1 MEVAEAGA
9 LRKVFVAEFPTGER
23 RALKGPPLM
32 SCDVAASAAILLATL
47 TAPIGGPGANPSAAR
62 QPPTP
67 TAWMRTM
74 AVSLSV
80 NPLAQE
86 PLYADIVR
94 RAERLR
100 RETEAYRAGL
110 KSSPVLAD
118 PEGFATD
125 IAALSAL
132 DLQGHLDLAKRGT
145 DGDLKCILKGIS
157 QDLPRKLAEL
167 QQAKDPA
174 AKDAALE
181 DMVYLLRDNVEV
193 ITTPPTVQSGT

>member
-1 MEVAEAGA
+1 MAAATASVA
-9 LRKVFVAEFPTGER
+9 V
-23 RALKGPPLM
+23 
-32 SCDVAASAAILLATL
+32 
-47 TAPIGGPGANPSAAR
+47 
-62 QPPTP
+62 
-67 TAWMRTM
+67 
-74 AVSLSV
+74 V

-94 RAERLR
+94 RATRLR
-100 RETEAYRAGL
+100 RETEAYRADL
-110 KSSPVLAD
+110 KRSHALVD
-118 PEGFATD
+118 PNSFAAE

-157 QDLPRKLAEL
+157 QDLPRKLAEVET
-167 QQAKDPA
+167 AKDAA

-181 DMVYLLRDNVEV
+181 EMVYLLRDNIEV

>member
-1 MEVAEAGA
+1 
-9 LRKVFVAEFPTGER
+9 
-23 RALKGPPLM
+23 M

-47 TAPIGGPGANPSAAR
+47 SPPHGPRTVAIR
-62 QPPTP
+62 TLTP
-67 TAWMRTM
+67 AAWMQATT
-74 AVSLSV
+74 VSLAV
-80 NPLAQE
+80 NPLAGE

-94 RAERLR
+94 QATRLR
-100 RETEAYRAGL
+100 RETETYRAGL
-110 KSSPVLAD
+110 KASPALAD
-118 PEGFATD
+118 PDTFATD

-157 QDLPRKLAEL
+157 QDLPRKLAEVES
-167 QQAKDPA
+167 AKDAA

-181 DMVYLLRDNVEV
+181 EMVYLLRDNIEV

>member
-1 MEVAEAGA
+1 
-9 LRKVFVAEFPTGER
+9 
-23 RALKGPPLM
+23 M

-47 TAPIGGPGANPSAAR
+47 APQTGGRAA
-62 QPPTP
+62 PPQRLTP
-67 TAWMRTM
+67 AAWTQ
-74 AVSLSV
+74 ALSVSLAV
-80 NPLAQE
+80 NPLAGE

-94 RAERLR
+94 RATRLR
-100 RETEAYRAGL
+100 RETEAYRARL
-110 KSSPVLAD
+110 KSSPALTD
-118 PEGFATD
+118 LDSFAAE

-157 QDLPRKLAEL
+157 QDLPRKLAEVES
-167 QQAKDPA
+167 AKDAA

-181 DMVYLLRDNVEV
+181 EMVYLLRDNIEV

>member
-1 MEVAEAGA
+1 
-9 LRKVFVAEFPTGER
+9 
-23 RALKGPPLM
+23 M

-47 TAPIGGPGANPSAAR
+47 APPSQGRIAH
-62 QPPTP
+62 PPTLTP
-67 TAWMRTM
+67 AAWMQAT
-74 AVSLSV
+74 AVSATV

-94 RAERLR
+94 RAMRLR
-100 RETEAYRAGL
+100 GETESYRTRL
-110 KSSPVLAD
+110 KGSPALTD
-118 PEGFATD
+118 PDGFAAE

-157 QDLPRKLAEL
+157 QDLPRKLAEVEG
-167 QQAKDPA
+167 AKDVA

-181 DMVYLLRDNVEV
+181 EMVYLLRDNIEV

>member
-1 MEVAEAGA
+1 
-9 LRKVFVAEFPTGER
+9 
-23 RALKGPPLM
+23 M

-47 TAPIGGPGANPSAAR
+47 AAPGQGRA
-62 QPPTP
+62 PTP
-67 TAWMRTM
+67 HTLTLTPAAWMQATTV
-74 AVSLSV
+74 AAAV

-94 RAERLR
+94 RARRLR
-100 RETEAYRAGL
+100 DETEAYRARL
-110 KSSPVLAD
+110 KGSPAVAGPD
-118 PEGFATD
+118 GFAAD

-132 DLQGHLDLAKRGT
+132 DLQGHVDLAKRGT

-157 QDLPRKLAEL
+157 QDLPRKLAEVDG
-167 QQAKDPA
+167 AKDAA

-181 DMVYLLRDNVEV
+181 DMFYLLRDNIEV